1 MHLIGDVCLPSALL
15 LDPMLFLRDLL
26 VHSGVAPGRA
36 EIAHGIEVIPSH
48 LAEQVTQ
55 CSTQYLDT
63 ATRPLVRLGT

>member
-1 MHLIGDVCLPSALL
+1 
-15 LDPMLFLRDLL
+15 L
-26 VHSGVAPGRA
+26 VHSGVASGRA